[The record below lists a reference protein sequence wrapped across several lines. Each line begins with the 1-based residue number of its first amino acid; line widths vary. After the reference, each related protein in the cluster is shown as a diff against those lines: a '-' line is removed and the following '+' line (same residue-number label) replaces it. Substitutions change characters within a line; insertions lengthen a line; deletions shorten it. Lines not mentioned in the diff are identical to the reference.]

1 MQQELKQRNGYK
13 IITFPGVAQV
23 FYGDES
29 SRSLIVE
36 GTEGDATCA
45 LFMNWERHSVK
56 SCYKKALL
64 HWQKTGSSEKPPSL
78 LAGVHKKLAHSPI
91 LFNVSRRL

>member
-45 LFMNWERHSVK
+45 LYELGETFSQILLQK
-56 SCYKKALL
+56 STFTLA
-64 HWQKTGSSEKPPSL
+64 KTGSSEKPPSL